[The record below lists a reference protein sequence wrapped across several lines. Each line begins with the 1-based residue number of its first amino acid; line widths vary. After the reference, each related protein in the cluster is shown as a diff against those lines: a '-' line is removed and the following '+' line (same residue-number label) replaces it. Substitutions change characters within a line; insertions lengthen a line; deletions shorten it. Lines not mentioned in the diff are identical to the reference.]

1 MSTFTPSHLG
11 KWESLYQRLLS
22 PSAMPLDA
30 DVIWMLGNKPG
41 LVAVMDAGEAVYIE
55 GVADIGKALGN
66 YLNGV
71 AECEFRTQVAIVE
84 LGASPRSAAERAKKG
99 PLAERVNK
107 AIRGYGF
114 NVVPANAAT
123 VGSLAAAFRVVAD
136 PRFNGPTAF
145 ANAVLDALPR

>member
-11 KWESLYQRLLS
+11 KWEELYQRLLS
-22 PSAMPLDA
+22 PSAMPLNP

-55 GVADIGKALGN
+55 GVADIGKALTS
-66 YLNGV
+66 YLSGA
-71 AECEFRTQVAIVE
+71 AECDFRTRVAIVE
-84 LGASPRSAAERAKKG
+84 LGASPRTASERAKKG

-107 AIRGYGF
+107 AIRGYSF
-114 NVVPANAAT
+114 NVVPATAST
-123 VGSLAAAFRVVAD
+123 VEALASAFRVVAD
-136 PRFNGPTAF
+136 PRFNGPTAW